1 MTKQFKS
8 IAIALIGATILFA
21 SSCKKDD
28 NNKEVKE
35 GIERSEITLTEMSGA
50 AIEAHGDHFHGLTD
64 LTAGTPVV
72 IRFDENGKATANGHL
87 HLEAEAV
94 YKLELKAW
102 DHTGKEVQNQFI
114 ENKSAADQFK
124 AFLTGGN
131 FVLNKD
137 SKTES
142 GAIFQ
147 PKEATYADGT
157 AVTGQYE
164 TTGVLA
170 YLTIGQDNV
179 GPTKEVTYVIRKLEQ
194 GLKAKITRSDWN
206 HTDYAS
212 RFAGQDVLKLKFEV
226 HVEKGHAH

>member
-1 MTKQFKS
+1 MTNQFKS
-8 IAIALIGATILFA
+8 IAIALIGAVILFA
-21 SSCKKDD
+21 SSCKKD
-28 NNKEVKE
+28 NNKVVKD
-35 GIERSEITLTEMSGA
+35 GIQRSEIILTEMSGA

-64 LTAGTPVV
+64 LTAGTTVV
-72 IRFDENGKATANGHL
+72 IKFDENGKATANGHL
-87 HLEAEAV
+87 HLEADAI

-114 ENKSAADQFK
+114 ESKAAADQFK

-131 FVLNKD
+131 FILNKD

-147 PKEATYADGT
+147 PRETTYADGT

-164 TTGVLA
+164 TTGVLS
-170 YLTIGQDNV
+170 YLTIGADNQ
-179 GPTKEVTYVIRKLEQ
+179 GPTKQITYVMRKLEP

-206 HTDYAS
+206 DIDYAS